1 MAVNGIL
8 LHRWDQFGNT
18 VRTFDVFIGNAPV
31 FAFASLAQTSG
42 GGTQAVGIAELRTKA
57 TPVSAPTIENF
68 GAWPNWPPTAFRPTM
83 NQVTFGAATG
93 QDQVLRGH
101 YEIYFT

>member
-1 MAVNGIL
+1 MAVNGIFL
-8 LHRWDQFGNT
+8 YHWDQFGNT

-31 FAFASLAQTSG
+31 FAFASLARTTG

-57 TPVSAPTIENF
+57 TPVSAETIENF
-68 GAWPNWPPTAFRPTM
+68 GAWPNWPPTAYRPTM

-93 QDQVLRGH
+93 SDQSLRAH
-101 YEIYFT
+101 YEIYYW